1 MKRRTVSKIPGDFLR
16 AVAMERGVTETELE
30 ALSMALEGQTTNS
43 IATQL
48 GISDI
53 AIRKRLGEVYRKFD
67 IKGKG
72 PGKLVELKYIL
83 ESQYQGK
90 PQPSSIKTESRDA
103 PVATDSWA
111 PVSVGSTANE
121 APYQDWGEAPDVSTF
136 YGRTEDIET
145 LSGWITEDSCRLA
158 TILGMP
164 GIGKTSLSVKLA
176 KGLEDKFDYVI
187 WRSLANPPFL
197 KDLLI
202 NLIQILPSPVS
213 LPSHTKGLVSLFI
226 EQLREHRCLLIL
238 DDFENL
244 LARDELAGNYRPE
257 FQDYEMFLKR
267 LAEVNH
273 QSCLLAISSEAPAEL
288 SLLEGAKVRSLTPG
302 SSEEIAKAIFQEKGL
317 SGNRQQWLELL
328 KRYQDNLLAF
338 KLVGATIKDYFGGN
352 IGTFLQATELYSQ
365 ENIDYYLEMQFDR
378 LSTAEEEIMYWL
390 AIERTP
396 VALSQ
401 LRSEFLLPVSLSDL
415 VENVKSLSR
424 RSLIDKTVEGG
435 DTLFTLQPLVRKYV
449 TSHFVKSVCTEIR
462 NFARTQK
469 TQNLKLLVSHSLKPN
484 VDGKK
489 GATTEKTDTVLT
501 LVSYS
506 IQIELIPQIGYEDL
520 VNIFERIVSMLPKQS
535 PIEVGYARENIR
547 LILDA
552 LEEDLGEPK

>member
-1 MKRRTVSKIPGDFLR
+1 
-16 AVAMERGVTETELE
+16 MERGVTETELE

-90 PQPSSIKTESRDA
+90 PQPSPKAEAREA
-103 PVATDSWA
+103 PVATESWS
-111 PVSVGSTANE
+111 PPSVGSTANE
-121 APYQDWGEAPDVSTF
+121 PPYQDWGEAPDVSTF
-136 YGRTEDIET
+136 YGRKEELET
-145 LSGWITEDSCRLA
+145 LSGWIQEDGCRLA

-164 GIGKTSLSVKLA
+164 GIGKTSLTVKLA
-176 KGLEDKFDYVI
+176 KDLEDKFDYVI

-197 KDLLI
+197 KDLLV

-213 LPSHTKGLVSLFI
+213 LPSHTKGLVSLFV
-226 EQLREHRCLLIL
+226 EQLREHRCLLVL

-267 LAEVNH
+267 VAEVNH
-273 QSCLLAISSEAPAEL
+273 QSCLVTVTSEAPAEL
-288 SLLEGAKVRSLTPG
+288 SLLEGSKVRALKPG

-317 SGNRQQWLELL
+317 SANRQQWSELL

-338 KLVGATIKDYFGGN
+338 KLVAATIKDYFGNN

-378 LSTAEEEIMYWL
+378 LSTSEEEIMYWL
-390 AIERTP
+390 AIEGTP

-401 LRSEFLLPVSLSDL
+401 LRSAFLLPVSLSDL
-415 VENVKSLSR
+415 VENIKSLSR

-449 TSHFVKSVCTEIR
+449 TSHFVKSVCNEIR

-484 VDGKK
+484 GDGKK
-489 GATTEKTDTVLT
+489 GEKSDTVLT

-506 IQIELIPQIGYEDL
+506 IQIELIPQIGYEEL
-520 VNIFERIVSMLPKQS
+520 VNILERIVSMLPKQS

-552 LEEDLGEPK
+552 LEEDLGEAK

>member
-1 MKRRTVSKIPGDFLR
+1 
-16 AVAMERGVTETELE
+16 MERGVTETELE

-90 PQPSSIKTESRDA
+90 PQPSPKAESREAPAATESWS
-103 PVATDSWA
+103 P
-111 PVSVGSTANE
+111 PSVGSTANE
-121 APYQDWGEAPDVSTF
+121 PPYQDWGEAPDVSTF
-136 YGRTEDIET
+136 YGRTEELET
-145 LSGWITEDSCRLA
+145 LSGWIQEESCRLA

-164 GIGKTSLSVKLA
+164 GIGKTSLTVKLA
-176 KGLEDKFDYVI
+176 KDLEDKFDYVL

-197 KDLLI
+197 KDLLV

-213 LPSHTKGLVSLFI
+213 LPSHTKGLVSLFV

-267 LAEVNH
+267 IAEVNH
-273 QSCLLAISSEAPAEL
+273 QSCLITVTSEAPAEL
-288 SLLEGAKVRSLTPG
+288 SLLEGSKVRSLKPA

-317 SGNRQQWLELL
+317 SANRQQWSELL

-338 KLVGATIKDYFGGN
+338 KLVAATIKDYFGNN

-378 LSTAEEEIMYWL
+378 LSTSEEEIMYWL

-401 LRSEFLLPVSLSDL
+401 LRSAFLLPVSLSDL
-415 VENVKSLSR
+415 VENIKSLSR

-449 TSHFVKSVCTEIR
+449 TSHFVKSVCNEIR

-484 VDGKK
+484 GDSKK
-489 GATTEKTDTVLT
+489 GEKSDTVLT

-552 LEEDLGEPK
+552 LEEDLGEAK

>member
-1 MKRRTVSKIPGDFLR
+1 
-16 AVAMERGVTETELE
+16 MERGVTETELE

-90 PQPSSIKTESRDA
+90 PQPSPKAEAREA
-103 PVATDSWA
+103 PVASESWS
-111 PVSVGSTANE
+111 PPSVGSTANE
-121 APYQDWGEAPDVSTF
+121 PPYQDWGEAPDVSTF
-136 YGRTEDIET
+136 YGRTEELET
-145 LSGWITEDSCRLA
+145 LSGWIQEDGCRLA

-164 GIGKTSLSVKLA
+164 GIGKTSLTVKLA
-176 KGLEDKFDYVI
+176 KDLEDKFDYVI

-197 KDLLI
+197 KDLLV

-213 LPSHTKGLVSLFI
+213 LPSHTKGLVSLFV
-226 EQLREHRCLLIL
+226 EQLREHRCLLVL

-267 LAEVNH
+267 VAEVNH
-273 QSCLLAISSEAPAEL
+273 QSCLITVTSEAPAEL
-288 SLLEGAKVRSLTPG
+288 SLLEGSKVRSLKPG

-317 SGNRQQWLELL
+317 SANRQQWSELL

-338 KLVGATIKDYFGGN
+338 KLVAATIKDYFGNN

-378 LSTAEEEIMYWL
+378 LSTSEEEIMYWL

-401 LRSEFLLPVSLSDL
+401 LRSAFLLPVSLSDL
-415 VENVKSLSR
+415 VENIKSLSR

-449 TSHFVKSVCTEIR
+449 TSHFVKSVCNEIR

-484 VDGKK
+484 GDSKK
-489 GATTEKTDTVLT
+489 GEKSDTVLT

-552 LEEDLGEPK
+552 LEEDLGEAK